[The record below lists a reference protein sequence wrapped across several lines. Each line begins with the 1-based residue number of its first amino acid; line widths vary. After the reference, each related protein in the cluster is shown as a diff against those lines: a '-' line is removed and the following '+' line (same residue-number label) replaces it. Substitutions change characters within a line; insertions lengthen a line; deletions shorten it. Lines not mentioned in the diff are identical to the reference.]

1 MKRIVIYLIVLFSYA
16 ITYSSHTRALG
27 VSEQDAKKL
36 GMVIW
41 NNEADKRIDLLAYW
55 GTYSSFPEVG
65 IGHYIWYPQ
74 GQAGPYTAQFPPLC
88 AYLLSQGVQFPQWLL
103 DAHLAGGAPWQT
115 REEFMQDAER
125 TNELREF
132 LASTVDLQTK
142 FMIKRLE
149 DEWINILAAAPSDRQ
164 DQLQYYFELMRSSL
178 LGTYALVDYLNFKG
192 NGLNP
197 REERNGH
204 RFGLLQVMLD
214 MPDGLTE
221 ENITKAFA
229 ICAARRLVNYI
240 GQFAPE
246 YKPVK
251 FLAGWVK
258 RVSTYART
266 NIFDAI
272 KRHISETDGQYAF
285 CAHCFF

>member
-1 MKRIVIYLIVLFSYA
+1 MKRVIIYLIVILLFSHSLTFA
-16 ITYSSHTRALG
+16 E

-41 NNEADKRIDLLAYW
+41 NNEADKRVDLLAYW
-55 GTYSSFPEVG
+55 GSYSSFPEIG

-74 GQAGPYTAQFPPLC
+74 GQTGPYTAQFPPLC
-88 AYLLSQGVQFPQWLL
+88 AYLQECGVHFPQWLL
-103 DAHLAGGAPWQT
+103 EAYLAGGAPWQT
-115 REEFMQDAER
+115 REEFMYDTQR
-125 TNELREF
+125 TNELRQF
-132 LASTVDLQTK
+132 LAATVDLQTQ

-149 DEWINILAAAPSDRQ
+149 DEWKDILATAPSEHRAQ
-164 DQLQYYFELMRSSL
+164 MQLYFDLMRSSL

-214 MPDGLTE
+214 MPDGLTA
-221 ENITKAFA
+221 ENVTKAFA

-240 GQFAPE
+240 GHFGPE
-246 YKPVK
+246 YRPVK

-266 NIFDAI
+266 NIFDSV
-272 KRHISETDGQYAF
+272 KRDWLEHDGQNAL
-285 CAHCFF
+285 CAHCFY

>member
-1 MKRIVIYLIVLFSYA
+1 MKRIIMYLILLLLFSHA
-16 ITYSSHTRALG
+16 SALA
-27 VSEQDAKKL
+27 SLNELDAKKI

-41 NNEADKRIDLLAYW
+41 NNEAEKRVDLLAYW
-55 GTYSSFPEVG
+55 GSYSTFPEIG

-74 GQAGPYTAQFPPLC
+74 GQTGPYTAQFPPLC
-88 AYLLSQGVQFPQWLL
+88 AYMQERGVQLPQWILE
-103 DAHLAGGAPWQT
+103 AYTAGGAPWQT
-115 REEFMQDAER
+115 RDEFIRDTER
-125 TNELREF
+125 TNELRQF
-132 LASTVDLQTK
+132 LASTVDLQTQ

-149 DEWINILAAAPSDRQ
+149 DEWIAILAEAPSDRQ
-164 DQLQYYFELMRSSL
+164 EHLCHSFNLMRSSL

-214 MPDGLTE
+214 LPDGLND

-240 GQFAPE
+240 GHFYPE
-246 YKPVK
+246 YRPVK

-258 RVSTYART
+258 RVSTYSRQ
-266 NIFDAI
+266 NIFDSAM
-272 KRHISETDGQYAF
+272 RDLGVSDGQSAL
-285 CAHCFF
+285 CSHCFY

>member
-1 MKRIVIYLIVLFSYA
+1 MNRIIVSIIVVLLFCHAS
-16 ITYSSHTRALG
+16 ALSMLNG
-27 VSEQDAKKL
+27 DDAKKL

-41 NNEADKRIDLLAYW
+41 NNEADKRVDLLAYW
-55 GTYSSFPEVG
+55 GSYSSFPEVG

-74 GQAGPYTAQFPPLC
+74 GQTGPYTAQFPPLC
-88 AYLLSQGVQFPQWLL
+88 AYLQEQGVTFPAWLQE
-103 DAHLAGGAPWQT
+103 AYRAGGAPWQS
-115 REEFMQDAER
+115 REEFLQDTQR
-125 TNELREF
+125 TNELRKF
-132 LASTVDLQTK
+132 LASTVDLQTQ

-149 DEWINILAAAPSDRQ
+149 DEWSSIRAAAPSEHQER
-164 DQLQYYFELMRSSL
+164 LQYYFELMRSSL
-178 LGTYALVDYLNFKG
+178 LGTYTLVDYLNFKG
-192 NGLNP
+192 SGLNP

-240 GQFAPE
+240 GQFGPE

-258 RVSTYART
+258 RVSTYSRA
-266 NIFDAI
+266 NIFESAS
-272 KRHISETDGQYAF
+272 RSELEING
-285 CAHCFF
+285 

>member
-1 MKRIVIYLIVLFSYA
+1 MKRIILYLILLLLFSHA
-16 ITYSSHTRALG
+16 STFASI
-27 VSEQDAKKL
+27 SEFDAKKL

-41 NNEADKRIDLLAYW
+41 NNEAEKRIDLLAYW
-55 GTYSSFPEVG
+55 GSYSTFPEIG

-74 GQAGPYTAQFPPLC
+74 GQTGPYTAQFPPLC
-88 AYLLSQGVQFPQWLL
+88 AYLESRGVQFPQWLL
-103 DAHLAGGAPWQT
+103 EAYLAGGAPWQT
-115 REEFMQDAER
+115 REEFLYDTQR
-125 TNELREF
+125 TNELRQF
-132 LASTVDLQTK
+132 LAATVDLQTQ

-149 DEWINILAAAPSDRQ
+149 DEWADILAAAPSERQ
-164 DQLQYYFELMRSSL
+164 AQMQLYFELMRSSL

-192 NGLNP
+192 SGLNP

-214 MPDGLTE
+214 LPDGLNE

-240 GQFAPE
+240 AEFAPE
-246 YKPVK
+246 YRPVK

-258 RVSTYART
+258 RVSTYSRQ
-266 NIFDAI
+266 NIFDSV
-272 KRHISETDGQYAF
+272 KRDLLGGDRELTL
-285 CAHCFF
+285 CPHCFY